1 MLRAI
6 AFASTMV
13 VSLTACDMLEDS
25 KAQIE
30 AQYLSEHQE
39 LQQVVEQ
46 IRDKGIESVQASA
59 EAGSVAACVANN
71 LDADPMGALIA
82 VEGALQESANLSDLL
97 NSISRLSQQE
107 ISIEQF
113 PDLLQQGADTV
124 RYLRTLLEQY
134 DLAELKQQASH
145 LLEQGQTKTQDVGA
159 HLRTLIESCQTN

>member
-1 MLRAI
+1 MLRTVI
-6 AFASTMV
+6 LASSITLML
-13 VSLTACDMLEDS
+13 SGCDVLEDS
-25 KAQIE
+25 KAQVE

-46 IRDKGIESVQASA
+46 IRDKGIASVQASA
-59 EAGSVAACVANN
+59 AAGSVAACVANN

-82 VEGALQESANLSDLL
+82 VEGALQDSANLNELL

-124 RYLRTLLEQY
+124 RYLKTLLAQY
-134 DLAELKQQASH
+134 DLTELKQQASV

-159 HLRTLIESCQTN
+159 HLRELIESCQDN

>member
-1 MLRAI
+1 MLRTVI
-6 AFASTMV
+6 LASSITLV
-13 VSLTACDMLEDS
+13 LSGCDVLEDS
-25 KAQIE
+25 KAQVE

-46 IRDKGIESVQASA
+46 IRDKGIASVQASA
-59 EAGSVAACVANN
+59 AAGSVAACVANN

-82 VEGALQESANLSDLL
+82 VEGALQDSANLNELL

-124 RYLRTLLEQY
+124 RYLKTLLAQY
-134 DLAELKQQASH
+134 DLTELKQQASV

-159 HLRTLIESCQTN
+159 HLRELIESCQDN